1 MKQYCIITFL
11 ILICTLPNSCARYD
25 DSITITYKKMQVLEN
40 GELHKAH
47 GHIVN
52 CPAEGG
58 EYVVN
63 IISNGIST
71 FDPTE
76 KIPDWIKVK
85 YVPTSNPGKEDTWA
99 SDNTKYLQEIKFE
112 LLPNT
117 SDKSRD
123 ISFNICSGQYS
134 EWWKAT
140 ITLHQNP
147 LQ

>member
-1 MKQYCIITFL
+1 MKKFGFIIFSIMCVAIISCIKDGVIT
-11 ILICTLPNSCARYD
+11 T
-25 DSITITYKKMQVLEN
+25 TYKKMQILEN
-40 GELHKAH
+40 GELHTAH

-71 FDPTE
+71 FDPVQKLPE
-76 KIPDWIKVK
+76 WIRVK
-85 YVPTSNPGKEDTWA
+85 QVPTSSPTKEDIWA
-99 SDNTKYLQEIKFE
+99 SDNTRYLQEIRLE

-117 SDKSRD
+117 SDESRK
-123 ISFNICSGQYS
+123 ISFDICSGWYS

-140 ITLHQNP
+140 VTLNQNP
-147 LQ
+147 LS